1 MNEKPQ
7 GILQNPRPRSPW
19 LTLVTLSHMWFP
31 STLADLFPSSLSSE
45 ILERWFVDY

>member
-7 GILQNPRPRSPW
+7 GIWQNPRPRSPW
-19 LTLVTLSHMWFP
+19 LTLVTLSPTWFP
-31 STLADLFPSSLSSE
+31 STLADPFPSSSGSE